1 MVAPSRYWEIF
12 VIDTSEG
19 RGYKGQVVRPA
30 KEFFQKQF
38 LELTSL
44 ANLSQQQDW
53 EIQAS
58 LLSYFRTEEFSL
70 NTSLCAAANLCL
82 RCYISYFIKE
92 ACIKLVSQFGSHSCF
107 ALPDLLPFV
116 LNDDGRTQLLLD
128 SDGKTQIIL
137 DSYGRKQKSH
147 YSFFTFEILRKFDLN
162 AGSSLGSWTH
172 YQTRQNQEIKNFLL
186 EYGIQ
191 LLSDWALLNRARS
204 EQLEPLGYPSDRDL
218 VEVFHAVY
226 RRDRRNQRPH
236 GVRGCPDPTQDQ
248 LKEMLN
254 GLRERSANIN
264 SPEDLMRSLKRV
276 AKQLRQYQA
285 PPTEPFEA
293 IDSSTGEV
301 VTKEFPD
308 PHSRNDLAEIEQ
320 QELQDFCTQQ
330 FLECLQQSIEQGFR
344 DRINAV
350 LKSPRRAAFAPQVK
364 LGLQLLYSQGMSQQ
378 AIAQRLGMTQSQV
391 SRLLQPEE
399 LLSKVRF
406 LTVEKLLHCILKK
419 AEELGLTTI
428 PPAPDYLSNLMQQLE
443 AFVDEQVFLQAS
455 AEIRTVKNGSMGS
468 FYAQHLCQYLENHE
482 G

>member
-1 MVAPSRYWEIF
+1 
-12 VIDTSEG
+12 
-19 RGYKGQVVRPA
+19 
-30 KEFFQKQF
+30 
-38 LELTSL
+38 
-44 ANLSQQQDW
+44 
-53 EIQAS
+53 
-58 LLSYFRTEEFSL
+58 
-70 NTSLCAAANLCL
+70 
-82 RCYISYFIKE
+82 
-92 ACIKLVSQFGSHSCF
+92 
-107 ALPDLLPFV
+107 
-116 LNDDGRTQLLLD
+116 
-128 SDGKTQIIL
+128 
-137 DSYGRKQKSH
+137 
-147 YSFFTFEILRKFDLN
+147 
-162 AGSSLGSWTH
+162 
-172 YQTRQNQEIKNFLL
+172 L

-191 LLSDWALLNRARS
+191 LLSDWALLNRARA

-254 GLRERSANIN
+254 GLRERGANIN

-285 PPTEPFEA
+285 PLTEPFEA

-301 VTKEFPD
+301 MTKEFPD
-308 PHSRNDLAEIEQ
+308 PQSRNDLDEIEQ
-320 QELQDFCTQQ
+320 QELRDFCSQQ

-468 FYAQHLCQYLENHE
+468 LYAQHLCQYLENYE

>member
-12 VIDTSEG
+12 VIDTSQG
-19 RGYKGQVVRPA
+19 RGYKGQIVPPA

-38 LELTSL
+38 PKLAGL

-58 LLSYFRTEEFSL
+58 LLSYFRTEESSL
-70 NTSLCAAANLCL
+70 DASICSAAGLCL

-107 ALPDLLPFV
+107 ALPELLPFV

-128 SDGKTQIIL
+128 RDGKSQIIR
-137 DSYGRKQKSH
+137 DRYGKEQKS
-147 YSFFTFEILRKFDLN
+147 YYNFFTFEVLRKFDLN

-172 YQTRQNQEIKNFLL
+172 YQTRQNQEIKNFLS
-186 EYGIQ
+186 EHGIQ
-191 LLSDWALLNRARS
+191 LLSDWALLNRARP
-204 EQLEPLGYPSDRDL
+204 EQLERLGVPNVRDL

-226 RRDRRNQRPH
+226 RRDRRRQRPH

-248 LKEMLN
+248 LDEMIN
-254 GLRERSANIN
+254 CLRERGASIH
-264 SPEDLMRSLKRV
+264 SPEELMRELKRV
-276 AKQLRQYQA
+276 AKQLRQYAA
-285 PPTEPFEA
+285 PLTEPFEA

-308 PHSRNDLAEIEQ
+308 PQSRNNLDEIEQ

-344 DRINAV
+344 DRINTV
-350 LKSPRRAAFAPQVK
+350 LKSPRRAAFAPHVK
-364 LGLQLLYSQGMSQQ
+364 LGLQLLYSQGMSQH

-391 SRLLQPEE
+391 SRLLQPAE

-419 AEELGLTTI
+419 AEQLGLTTI
-428 PPAPDYLSNLMQQLE
+428 PPEPDYLSNLMQQLE
-443 AFVDEQVFLQAS
+443 AFVDEQVFLQAL
-455 AEIRTVKNGSMGS
+455 AEIRTIKNGSMTS
-468 FYAQHLCQYLENHE
+468 LYAQNLCQYLENYE

>member
-12 VIDTSEG
+12 VIDTSQG
-19 RGYKGQVVRPA
+19 RGYKSQVVPPA

-38 LELTSL
+38 PELAGL

-58 LLSYFRTEEFSL
+58 LLSYFRTEESSL
-70 NTSLCAAANLCL
+70 DASICPAAGLCL

-107 ALPDLLPFV
+107 TLPELLSFV
-116 LNDDGRTQLLLD
+116 LNDDGRIQLLLD
-128 SDGKTQIIL
+128 SDRKSQLIRDRYGKEEK
-137 DSYGRKQKSH
+137 SY
-147 YSFFTFEILRKFDLN
+147 YNFFTFEVLRKFDIN
-162 AGSSLGSWTH
+162 AGLSLGSWTH
-172 YQTRQNQEIKNFLL
+172 YQTRQNQEIKNFLS

-191 LLSDWALLNRARS
+191 LVSDWALLNRARP
-204 EQLEPLGYPSDRDL
+204 EQLERLGYPGDRDL

-226 RRDRRNQRPH
+226 RRDRRNQRLH
-236 GVRGCPDPTQDQ
+236 GVRGCPDPTQAQ
-248 LKEMLN
+248 LDEMIN
-254 GLRERSANIN
+254 CLRERGTSIH
-264 SPEDLMRSLKRV
+264 SPEELMRSLKRV
-276 AKQLRQYQA
+276 AKLLRQYQA
-285 PPTEPFEA
+285 PATEPFER

-308 PHSRNDLAEIEQ
+308 PQSRNNLDEIEQ
-320 QELQDFCTQQ
+320 QELQDFCSQQ

-344 DRINAV
+344 DRMNAV

-391 SRLLQPEE
+391 SRLLQPAE

-419 AEELGLTTI
+419 AEQLGLTTI
-428 PPAPDYLSNLMQQLE
+428 PPEPDYLSNLMQQLE

-455 AEIRTVKNGSMGS
+455 VEIRTIKNGSMS
-468 FYAQHLCQYLENHE
+468 SLYARNLCQYLENYE